1 MTDSK
6 LPTSA
11 PGLKLPRRI
20 WRSLSDAG
28 IYAPARVSLEHQQLG
43 NRYVVR
49 GIEGGGAVADL
60 GHYVTF
66 ADSDGQRL
74 PYLHPLD
81 AVGVNGVHAVVVA
94 PTLVRV
100 EVLRIG
106 RTYQVLVTKHSAAP
120 ADSGQRPSLRTVVI
134 FRGADGYLTQDLWR
148 KNNTRAGSLLPEFFT
163 PGGEQMDIFVA
174 LEPALLAAVGGACCV
189 GCRHS
194 HYLIANGNG
203 DRTSEIGSLQA
214 GSVASVPAS
223 VV

>member
-1 MTDSK
+1 MTTSK
-6 LPTSA
+6 IPNSA
-11 PGLKLPRRI
+11 PGLKLPRRL

-28 IYAPARVSLEHQQLG
+28 IYAPARVSLEHQQLA

-49 GIEGGGAVADL
+49 GIEAGGAVADL

-66 ADSDGQRL
+66 ADSDGRRL

-100 EVLRIG
+100 EVFRIG
-106 RTYQVLVTKHSAAP
+106 HTYQVLVTKHSAAL
-120 ADSGQRPSLRTVVI
+120 AENGQKPSLRTVVI
-134 FRGADGYLTQDLWR
+134 FRGTDGYLNQDLWGR
-148 KNNTRAGSLLPEFFT
+148 GKTHAGSLLPEFYT
-163 PGGEQMDIFVA
+163 PGGEPMEIFDA
-174 LEPALLAAVGGACCV
+174 LEQALLAAVGGACCV

-203 DRTSEIGSLQA
+203 NRTSEMGSLQA
-214 GSVASVPAS
+214 GSVAPIPAS